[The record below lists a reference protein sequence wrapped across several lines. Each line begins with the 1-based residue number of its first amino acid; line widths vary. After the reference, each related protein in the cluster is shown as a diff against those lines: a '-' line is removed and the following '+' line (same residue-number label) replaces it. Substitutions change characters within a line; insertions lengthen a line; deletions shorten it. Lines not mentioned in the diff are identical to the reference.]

1 MPRSH
6 APPARAGRAF
16 AKPCTLLPLL
26 ALVLLPGAAPSPVLG
41 QQPGGGAI
49 RADGLTVFLDCNTFQ
64 CDDDYFRTEIG
75 FVNWVRDRTLAQ
87 VHLIVTSSQ
96 TGGGGNVFTLDF
108 IGLEDL
114 EGQDD
119 ELTLTTLG
127 TDTEDEVLTRLSAI
141 IGAGLAR
148 YSTLIGQPGVF
159 EVTAAEGVEGD
170 PDEIV
175 GTGQVED
182 PWNFWVFEASAN
194 VELEG
199 EETETNREYRGS
211 FDARRTTET
220 WKIEWESFGNFSR
233 QVQEI
238 TDSTTSVD
246 ERVNWNTNLLLAYSL
261 AEHWSLGFLAGAG
274 ASSRLNQDFGADAA
288 AVLEY
293 SFLPY
298 EDAPRRS
305 LTASYDL
312 RLQYF
317 DWEEETIFFETS
329 ELRPQHQ
336 LQLQLFQRQPWGESR
351 VSVSGSQFLHDP
363 GKYNLSLSADLE
375 FRIVRGLELE
385 LRGDLALIEDQLF
398 ISREGL
404 TVEEILQGRFER
416 PTDHTYEF
424 SVGLSFEFG
433 SIYNNVVNNR
443 LDRRGGGNFG
453 GDGRGGNNFN
463 D

>member
-6 APPARAGRAF
+6 APPARAGEAHQLAPQRILLSLA
-16 AKPCTLLPLL
+16 TLLLL
-26 ALVLLPGAAPSPVLG
+26 VALPGEARA
-41 QQPGGGAI
+41 QQPEGGI
-49 RADGLTVFLDCNTFQ
+49 RQDALRVFLDCNTFQ

-87 VHLIVTSSQ
+87 VHLIITGTQ

-108 IGLEDL
+108 IGLQEL
-114 EGQDD
+114 EGSDD

-127 TDTEDEVLTRLSAI
+127 SDTEDEVLGRMSRI
-141 IGAGLAR
+141 IGVGLAR
-148 YSTLIGQPGVF
+148 YSTLIGQPAVF
-159 EVTAAEGVEGD
+159 EITAAQ
-170 PDEIV
+170 PDEVATDRIV
-175 GTGQVED
+175 SGDQVED
-182 PWNFWVFEASAN
+182 PWDFWVFEASAD
-194 VELEG
+194 VEIEG
-199 EETETNREYRGS
+199 EESERQRQFSGS
-211 FDARRTTET
+211 FDARRTTDT

-233 QVQEI
+233 AEQELP
-238 TDSTTSVD
+238 DSTVSVD
-246 ERVNWNTNLLLAYSL
+246 ERTNWRTSLLVAYSL
-261 AEHWSLGFLAGAG
+261 ADDWSLGVLAGAN
-274 ASSRLNQDFGADAA
+274 ASTSRNQDFGADAA
-288 AVLEY
+288 VAVEY
-293 SFLPY
+293 SFFPY

-317 DWEEETIFFETS
+317 DWEEETIFFETE

-351 VSVSGSQFLHDP
+351 VSISGSQFLHDL
-363 GKYNLSLSADLE
+363 GKYNVSLGGDVE
-375 FRIVRGLELE
+375 FRIMRGLDLE
-385 LRGDLALIEDQLF
+385 VRGDLALIEDQLF

-416 PTDHTYEF
+416 PTDYTYEL

-433 SIYNNVVNNR
+433 SIYNNIVNNR
-443 LDRRGGGNFG
+443 FDRRGGGNFG
-453 GDGRGGNNFN
+453 GGRDNFR